1 MGWAL
6 KWLRPTSNSGA
17 KEDDTL
23 ELWPSTKIGR
33 CGCHLRHIRSTSGGG
48 SGSRSRRWV
57 PRSPCFSQCLGEA
70 SALPQSLRRFQAP
83 TSLFQSNILQA
94 TSVLSVF
101 VRKGMG
107 KVKAPWLLLFVN
119 TLCLW
124 EKKKKKDLPK
134 LFNFHRDLKWKLKK
148 KERKWK
154 WPGTEYWFFSLGG
167 FFFFFF
173 PQC

>member
-17 KEDDTL
+17 KEDYTL

-33 CGCHLRHIRSTSGGG
+33 CGCHPKAHTEHPGGEVEAGAEGG
-48 SGSRSRRWV
+48 SL
-57 PRSPCFSQCLGEA
+57 RSPCFSQCLGEA

-107 KVKAPWLLLFVN
+107 KVKAPWLLFVCKYIVS
-119 TLCLW
+119 LR
-124 EKKKKKDLPK
+124 KKKKK
-134 LFNFHRDLKWKLKK
+134 
-148 KERKWK
+148 
-154 WPGTEYWFFSLGG
+154 GSS
-167 FFFFFF
+167 
-173 PQC
+173 